1 MRFETA
7 LKPVI
12 MIPLPESIHQVRY
25 RPTFHGLICGFA
37 MWPDQR
43 IEPLAGDDL
52 NTVLARPHAVIWLH
66 FNAHIGQAR
75 DWIASCEHL
84 PEASRRFLLDTDDR
98 RRLELRGD
106 SLMGVISDI
115 RYDFGFDFD
124 PEQIATLRFHLDQG
138 CLISTR
144 RQPCS
149 AVDQLR
155 TEINSGRHFDSPA
168 KLLIHLLES
177 QVTKLNETTAQVRKL
192 LDGIEDQVIAGRTR
206 GQQAQLGGIRRL
218 AVRLRH
224 HFVPEHRL
232 LQQLCRRSP
241 AWFSDIDHASLQ
253 EATEEFR
260 ELVEDVIETQERA
273 KLLQDELAVR
283 TAEQTNN
290 NLYILSFF
298 TALLLPPSLIAGIF
312 GMNVVGVPGVQD
324 GSTMAFWWVM
334 LGMAAVS
341 LLVLLIL
348 YLRRF

>member
-1 MRFETA
+1 MTNLA
-7 LKPVI
+7 
-12 MIPLPESIHQVRY
+12 ESTIQARY
-25 RPTFHGLICGFA
+25 CPAFHGLICGFA

-43 IEPLAGDDL
+43 IEHLTGNDLAAA
-52 NTVLARPHAVIWLH
+52 LAQPHAVVWLH
-66 FNAHIGQAR
+66 FNVRVSQAR

-98 RRLELRGD
+98 RRLEPRGD
-106 SLMGVISDI
+106 HLLGVISDI

-124 PEQIATLRFHLDQG
+124 PEQIATLRFHLDRG

-149 AVDQLR
+149 AADQLR
-155 TEINSGRHFDSPA
+155 TEINNGRHFDSPA

-177 QVTKLNETTAQVRKL
+177 QVAKLSETTAQVRRL
-192 LDGIEDQVIAGRTR
+192 LDGIEDQVLAGRTR
-206 GQQAQLGGIRRL
+206 GQQAQLGGVRRL

-224 HFVPEHRL
+224 HFAPEYRL

-241 AWFSDIDHASLQ
+241 GWFSAIDHTALQ

-260 ELVEDVIETQERA
+260 ELVEDVTETQERA
-273 KLLQDELAVR
+273 KLLQDELAAR

-290 NLYILSFF
+290 NLYILSLF

-312 GMNVVGVPGVQD
+312 GMNVAGVPGVQD
-324 GSTMAFWWVM
+324 GSSMAFWWVI
-334 LGMAAVS
+334 LGMMTIS

>member
-1 MRFETA
+1 MTNLA
-7 LKPVI
+7 
-12 MIPLPESIHQVRY
+12 ESIIQTRY
-25 RPTFHGLICGFA
+25 HATLHGLISGFA

-43 IEPLAGDDL
+43 IEHLTGNDLAAA
-52 NTVLARPHAVIWLH
+52 LAQPHAVVWLH
-66 FNAHIGQAR
+66 FNVRVSQAR

-98 RRLELRGD
+98 RRLEPRGD
-106 SLMGVISDI
+106 HLLGVISDI

-124 PEQIATLRFHLDQG
+124 PEQIAALRFHLDRG

-149 AVDQLR
+149 AADQLR
-155 TEINSGRHFDSPA
+155 TEINNGRHFDSPA

-177 QVTKLNETTAQVRKL
+177 QVAKLSETTAQVRRL
-192 LDGIEDQVIAGRTR
+192 LDGIEDQVLAGRTR
-206 GQQAQLGGIRRL
+206 GQQAQLGGVRRL

-224 HFVPEHRL
+224 HFAPEYRL

-241 AWFSDIDHASLQ
+241 GWFSAIDHTALQ

-260 ELVEDVIETQERA
+260 ELVEDVTETQERA
-273 KLLQDELAVR
+273 KLLQDELAAR
-283 TAEQTNN
+283 TAEQTSN
-290 NLYILSFF
+290 NLYILSLF

-312 GMNVVGVPGVQD
+312 GMNVAGVPGVQD
-324 GSTMAFWWVM
+324 GSSMAFWWVI
-334 LGMAAVS
+334 LGMMTIS